1 MEAAA
6 RDPNWLISCGAHHG
20 LALAILPGRTKDTR
34 HERDPGGPNAM
45 LLTTLITVVF
55 IGVSSVVL
63 WLSIGAD

>member
-1 MEAAA
+1 
-6 RDPNWLISCGAHHG
+6 
-20 LALAILPGRTKDTR
+20 
-34 HERDPGGPNAM
+34 M

>member
-1 MEAAA
+1 MPAGTG
-6 RDPNWLISCGAHHG
+6 DPNWLISRGGRHG
-20 LALAILPGRTKDTR
+20 LALATLPGRTKDAR